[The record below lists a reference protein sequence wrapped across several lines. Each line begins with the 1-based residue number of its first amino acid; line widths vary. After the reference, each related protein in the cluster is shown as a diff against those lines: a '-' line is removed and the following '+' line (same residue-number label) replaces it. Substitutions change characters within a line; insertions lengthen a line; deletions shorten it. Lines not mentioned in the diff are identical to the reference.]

1 MFLRFF
7 LNLPQPFCDYCREIL
22 LWERKGVYQKQW
34 FFMKWKRPCVEVF
47 QDPLKLHIPFWRIV
61 DGRFKC
67 EKWAD
72 HQKKKLFINN
82 AVETLIP
89 FKEDHQGLM
98 RLHVYLGEDFYCG
111 KNVLR
116 FPEEEFFLKQ
126 KNDVRG
132 SIFEPIKILLIFWTF
147 FGGFQCL
154 KGALWKSC
162 VTFHKWR
169 SYENCWIHVGEYLV
183 HAWLHLV
190 TKLQKSTP
198 LVSPHVE

>member
-1 MFLRFF
+1 MWRFF
-7 LNLPQPFCDYCREIL
+7 RAHKNCIYL
-22 LWERKGVYQKQW
+22 
-34 FFMKWKRPCVEVF
+34 
-47 QDPLKLHIPFWRIV
+47 FWRIV

-116 FPEEEFFLKQ
+116 FQEEFFLKQ

-162 VTFHKWR
+162 VTFHIWR
-169 SYENCWIHVGEYLV
+169 SYENCWIHVGKYLE